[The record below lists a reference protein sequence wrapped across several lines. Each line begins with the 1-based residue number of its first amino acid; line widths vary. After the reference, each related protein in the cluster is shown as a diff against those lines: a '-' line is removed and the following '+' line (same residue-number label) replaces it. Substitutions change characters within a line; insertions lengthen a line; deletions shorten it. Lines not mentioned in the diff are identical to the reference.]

1 MSPAGSPAR
10 CPRRDLK
17 LPAGAPEPTGGL
29 VAFDI
34 QPDGSLTN
42 ERQFAWAVATAQQSI
57 RTGAS
62 TRPAMEAPGSSI
74 RRLGAFLGYF
84 ATPLGTHGLHFGGAN
99 KRTLFAIT
107 LNAQTSVWAIDTL
120 SQGFQVGEWRR

>member
-1 MSPAGSPAR
+1 MPPA
-10 CPRRDLK
+10 DLK

-42 ERQFAWAVATAQQSI
+42 ERQFAWAGGDGTAVDTDG
-57 RTGAS
+57 RLYTPGNGGAWVIDPK
-62 TRPAMEAPGSSI
+62 T
-74 RRLGAFLGYF
+74 GAFLGYF

-120 SQGFQVGEWRR
+120 SQGFQVGEFRR